1 MVQVYRVAEND
12 DVARRSAY
20 VINTTMFRDLQ
31 ADNAI
36 DFADFTDSSRV
47 QELFVCKF
55 N

>member
-1 MVQVYRVAEND
+1 MVQMYRVAGND

-36 DFADFTDSSRV
+36 DFADFTDSGSV